1 MCFKLKDYSKVAFN
15 LIKAAQAHEE
25 YRSKE
30 CVNLIASEGLKS
42 PAVNE
47 LLGLAKDLSCR
58 YCEGENDLKG
68 RVKARHYQ
76 GLRYIIKIENY
87 TADLMKEVLDC
98 DWIDIRPLSGTQ
110 ANQVAFFGLS
120 AISNNN
126 KMAVAPLS
134 SGAHISHD
142 YTGLA
147 GQLAKLE
154 IVNLIFNVE
163 ELNIDPDESAKII
176 RAARP
181 GIVTFGGSLFQFPQP
196 VRELTV
202 VAKEVGAYV
211 VYDAAHVLG
220 LIAAGQFQDPLGEG
234 ADFVTGSTH
243 KTFPGPQGGLV
254 FSNLTVEGK
263 MDKGKTAAAKA
274 IQHTIHPLSTSNT
287 HPGRFPALGLAAL
300 EIKLHGEKLAK
311 QTIKNAQ
318 VAGQHLFE
326 NGIKV
331 LGEKHGFTKSHQI
344 AVDVKSFG
352 GGKIVAQ
359 KFEKANIILNKNLLP
374 FENQKNKDNPSGIRV
389 GFQDVTRRGYREDDI
404 RYLCDLIVSVIN
416 EIKTPSS
423 IKEEVITLAK
433 RFGKIQ
439 YGFQSLGEALEYL
452 NK

>member
-1 MCFKLKDYSKVAFN
+1 LKLIDYKKTG
-15 LIKAAQAHEE
+15 IKMIEACKAHEK

-47 LLGLAKDLSCR
+47 LLGLAQDLGTR
-58 YCEGENDLKG
+58 YCEGENDLEG
-68 RVKARHYQ
+68 HVKARHYQ
-76 GLRYIIKIENY
+76 GLRYIMQIENFA
-87 TADLMKEVLDC
+87 ADLMKEALSC

-110 ANQVAFFGLS
+110 ANQVTFFGLS
-120 AISNNN
+120 AILNNN

-154 IVNLIFNVE
+154 IVNLIFNSD

-181 GIVTFGGSLFQFPQP
+181 GIVTFGGSLFQFPHP
-196 VRELTV
+196 VKQLV
-202 VAKEVGAYV
+202 NVAREVGAYV

-220 LIAAGQFQDPLGEG
+220 LIASGQFQDPLNEG

-254 FSNLTVEGK
+254 FSNLRARGK
-263 MDKGKTAAAKA
+263 MDERKRAAAKS
-274 IQHTIHPLSTSNT
+274 IQHAIHPLSTSNT

-300 EIKLHGEKLAK
+300 EIKLWGEKLAK

-318 VAGQHLFE
+318 AAGNHFFE
-326 NGIKV
+326 NGLNV

-344 AVDVKSFG
+344 AVNVEAFG
-352 GGKIVAQ
+352 GGKKVAQ
-359 KFEKANIILNKNLLP
+359 KLENANIIVNKNLLP

-389 GFQDVTRRGYREDDI
+389 GFQDVTRSGYNEDDI
-404 RYLCDLIVSVIN
+404 RYLCDLMVQVI
-416 EIKTPSS
+416 KDTKSPSN
-423 IKEEVITLAK
+423 IRNDVVALAQK
-433 RFGKIQ
+433 FEKVN
-439 YGFQSLGEALEYL
+439 YGFHSLDEAIHYL
-452 NK
+452 KK